1 MTSFLQDVRY
11 SLRMIA
17 KAPGL
22 LGIQSLSGSAH
33 ARVGYN
39 RSTLMQVA
47 PGTRLGP
54 YEVLA
59 RIGEGAMGVVYRALD
74 PRLDRQVAIKLLP
87 ADSSADQQARERLR
101 NEAMAAAALD
111 HPYICKI
118 FEIGEYGESVF
129 LVMEYIAGET
139 LDRRLRQGRMPLPE
153 TLHLAGEIAEALQE
167 AHERGILHRDLKP
180 SNIILTQQGHVK
192 IMDFGLAKRLA
203 YLPRAD
209 DATLDITNPLL
220 TAPGTILGTPDYMSP
235 EQVKGLPLDK
245 RSDLF
250 SFGVVL
256 AEMAGARHPFRKQS
270 TVETFSAVLRDP
282 PDLNS
287 DIPAGVTVL
296 LQRLLAKSAEDRY
309 GSAVEVRASL
319 TGQTGALRP
328 ERVSKIIDSLA
339 VLPFENASRDPEHE
353 YLSDGIAG
361 SLISTLATVP
371 KLRVIAQSTV
381 FRYKGRRID
390 PQAVGRELNVRA
402 ILTGRIMQS
411 GGSLRIGTEL
421 VDVATGSQLWGAQF
435 DRKPGDIF
443 AIQDEISNEISEKL
457 RLKLTRAEKRRLTKR
472 QTDDPEA
479 YRLLP
484 NT

>member
-1 MTSFLQDVRY
+1 MTSFLQDVRS

-22 LGIQSLSGSAH
+22 LVIQSLSGSAH
-33 ARVGYN
+33 ARVGYH

-47 PGTRLGP
+47 PGARLGP

-74 PRLDRQVAIKLLP
+74 PRLDRQVAIKLLS
-87 ADSSADQQARERLR
+87 ADSAADQQARERLR

-139 LDRRLRQGRMPLPE
+139 LDRRLLHGRMPLPE

-209 DATLDITNPLL
+209 DATLDFTSPEL

-235 EQVKGLPLDK
+235 EQVKGLPLDI

-256 AEMAGARHPFRKQS
+256 AEMAGARHPFRK
-270 TVETFSAVLRDP
+270 
-282 PDLNS
+282 
-287 DIPAGVTVL
+287 
-296 LQRLLAKSAEDRY
+296 
-309 GSAVEVRASL
+309 
-319 TGQTGALRP
+319 
-328 ERVSKIIDSLA
+328 
-339 VLPFENASRDPEHE
+339 
-353 YLSDGIAG
+353 
-361 SLISTLATVP
+361 
-371 KLRVIAQSTV
+371 
-381 FRYKGRRID
+381 
-390 PQAVGRELNVRA
+390 
-402 ILTGRIMQS
+402 
-411 GGSLRIGTEL
+411 
-421 VDVATGSQLWGAQF
+421 
-435 DRKPGDIF
+435 
-443 AIQDEISNEISEKL
+443 
-457 RLKLTRAEKRRLTKR
+457 
-472 QTDDPEA
+472 
-479 YRLLP
+479 
-484 NT
+484 

>member
-1 MTSFLQDVRY
+1 MTSFLQDVRS

-22 LGIQSLSGSAH
+22 LVIQSLSGSAH
-33 ARVGYN
+33 ARVGYH

-47 PGTRLGP
+47 PGARLGP

-74 PRLDRQVAIKLLP
+74 PRLDRQVAIKLLS
-87 ADSSADQQARERLR
+87 ADSAADQQARERLR

-139 LDRRLRQGRMPLPE
+139 LDRRLLHGRMPLPE

-209 DATLDITNPLL
+209 DATLDFTSPEL

-235 EQVKGLPLDK
+235 EQVKGLPLDI

-287 DIPAGVTVL
+287 DMPAGVRVL

-309 GSAVEVRASL
+309 GSAAEVRASL
-319 TGQTGALRP
+319 TAGALRP

-361 SLISTLATVP
+361 SLINTLATVP

-411 GGSLRIGTEL
+411 GGFLRIGTEL

-457 RLKLTRAEKRRLTKR
+457 RLKLTRAEKKRLTSSVIPK
-472 QTDDPEA
+472 
-479 YRLLP
+479 
-484 NT
+484 